1 MNLAYGQMHDMNG
14 GWWVL
19 MILGGILV
27 WGLIIWSVVAVVRG
41 RGDDRPGR
49 TAREI
54 LDHRLATGELSTD
67 EYKRLRDALR
77 PPSDP
82 TVTHP

>member
-1 MNLAYGQMHDMNG
+1 M
-14 GWWVL
+14 V
-19 MILGGILV
+19 LGGILV
-27 WGLIIWSVVAVVRG
+27 WGLIIWSVVTFARG
-41 RGDDRPGR
+41 RSDQPDR

-67 EYKRLRDALR
+67 EYTRLRDAMR

-82 TVTHP
+82 MASHP